1 MKPGIHPNWYPDA
14 VVTCACG
21 NSWKTGSTKKDI
33 HIDVCNKC
41 HPFFTG
47 EQRIV
52 DTAGQVERFM
62 KRMSAKDT
70 IAAAQPAP
78 EDKKAKKE
86 KRREHKPVAPVVEPV
101 AQAPVE
107 LPVAEVVEA
116 KPVPPKFEAPKVETP
131 KFEAPMPVVK
141 PEPVARIEP
150 KQVAVELPVV
160 EEKPVVL
167 EQPKPVAKV
176 ELVPD
181 NLEII
186 EGIGPKIASVLKD
199 AGIATFR
206 QLANASPDRLNA
218 ILDEAKLNL
227 ADPATWAQQAQ
238 LAADG
243 KMDELK
249 QLQDELVAGRE
260 AKPVAKKTAAKKP
273 VAKKPAAKKPAAKK
287 PAAKK
292 PAAKKTT
299 PAKAKTS
306 TAKKSA
312 KK

>member
-1 MKPGIHPNWYPDA
+1 M
-14 VVTCACG
+14 
-21 NSWKTGSTKKDI
+21 
-33 HIDVCNKC
+33 
-41 HPFFTG
+41 
-47 EQRIV
+47 
-52 DTAGQVERFM
+52 
-62 KRMSAKDT
+62 
-70 IAAAQPAP
+70 
-78 EDKKAKKE
+78 
-86 KRREHKPVAPVVEPV
+86 
-101 AQAPVE
+101 
-107 LPVAEVVEA
+107 PVAEVVEA
-116 KPVPPKFEAPKVETP
+116 KPVAPKFEAPKAETP

-160 EEKPVVL
+160 EEKPVVV

-260 AKPVAKKTAAKKP
+260 AKPAAKKTAAKKP

-292 PAAKKTT
+292 PAVKKAA
-299 PAKAKTS
+299 PAKAKTGA
-306 TAKKSA
+306 TKKST